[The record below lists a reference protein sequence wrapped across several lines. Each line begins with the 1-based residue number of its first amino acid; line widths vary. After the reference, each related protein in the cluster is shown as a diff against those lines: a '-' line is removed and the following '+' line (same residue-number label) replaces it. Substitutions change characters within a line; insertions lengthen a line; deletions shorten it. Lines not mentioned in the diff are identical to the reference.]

1 MKTIIIKNL
10 STILDECAVMICE
23 SHVASLRNR
32 GFVMMFEDSRKRFN
46 VDVRVDRDEINN
58 RITYTVTDM
67 EAKDE

>member
-23 SHVASLRNR
+23 NHVASLRNR
-32 GFVMMFEDSRKRFN
+32 GYVMLFEDSRKRFN
-46 VDVRVDRDEINN
+46 VNVRVDRDEINN

-67 EAKDE
+67 EGQE

>member
-23 SHVASLRNR
+23 YHVASLRNPD
-32 GFVMMFEDSRKRFN
+32 FTMMYEDIKTKYN
-46 VDVRVDRDEINN
+46 VNVRIDADKTNN

-67 EAKDE
+67 EEQE